1 MPEGRKNSSS
11 AASPAACV
19 HGPKKLT
26 LMQGRCGEGFTMI
39 DSDQMITQF
48 IFKVHQPAR
57 PRKSGTN
64 LRHAGPQGNVPW
76 KQDVMRNT
84 HQSRRLSLSTCFMDL
99 YGFRRA
105 PWEGLSNLL
114 DSRSR
119 VPTHFHRFFS
129 EITLRKSFEK
139 STARLW
145 NIGRLSIDGISSC
158 LAGCSIPPGL
168 PWSAAT
174 PSTDSAALRNK
185 LPTLT
190 SPSSSF
196 AKLSC
201 AEQFPKH
208 QDLKNRENL
217 PPRRNT
223 SFLPSIGSPHLM
235 LRPCPLIRMELSRD
249 CCCDPYGP
257 SSTSLSFQLWTPSPT
272 ILAGPARHL
281 EKVEI
286 SQNWTAL
293 RCPTRRPPMHAT
305 VLASS
310 PGTSRSLRTERVLQC
325 GPPIQAFTQPSSAAL
340 SSIGISLDWQVT
352 WALLMHHIQLM

>member
-19 HGPKKLT
+19 HSPKKLT

-119 VPTHFHRFFS
+119 VPMHFHRFFS
-129 EITLRKSFEK
+129 EMTLRKSCEK

-201 AEQFPKH
+201 AEHFPKH

-235 LRPCPLIRMELSRD
+235 LQPCPLIRLELSRD
-249 CCCDPYGP
+249 CCCGPYGP

-272 ILAGPARHL
+272 ILAGWARHGHEPTHPL
-281 EKVEI
+281 TSIAIRTKLI
-286 SQNWTAL
+286 SSTQHPSV
-293 RCPTRRPPMHAT
+293 R
-305 VLASS
+305 LAM
-310 PGTSRSLRTERVLQC
+310 
-325 GPPIQAFTQPSSAAL
+325 PSHQVVDPACV
-340 SSIGISLDWQVT
+340 IGIGRWRFTTFSK
-352 WALLMHHIQLM
+352 